1 MGKREQKE
9 KSYLQTEDRV
19 MKTAAVY
26 FGQELLKTLEC
37 YFENGNNLRKTAE
50 DLFLHKN
57 SVKYR
62 ISRIEQLLGD
72 RISNPEVELNLR
84 ICLKY
89 RQIL

>member
-1 MGKREQKE
+1 MQEFC
-9 KSYLQTEDRV
+9 
-19 MKTAAVY
+19 AATL
-26 FGQELLKTLEC
+26 GSILESDNGEELLKTLEC